1 MIIFLLILII
11 PYNNIIAWA
20 YYKEPIFFA
29 CIGKQKAVKNILF
42 TIFNELYTK
51 AMFICTV
58 FVIIHF
64 KYNLTFKYTYLILL
78 FAIINLTLSIVVSRK
93 VLLSFSATLYYTK
106 GVILERLTKITR
118 Q

>member
-11 PYNNIIAWA
+11 PYNNLIAWA

-78 FAIINLTLSIVVSRK
+78 FAIINLILSIIVSRK
-93 VLLSFSATLYYTK
+93 VLLSFSTTLYYTK
-106 GVILERLTKITR
+106 GVILERFTKITR
-118 Q
+118 

>member
-1 MIIFLLILII
+1 MIIFLILLI
-11 PYNNIIAWA
+11 PYSNLIAWA

-51 AMFICTV
+51 AMFICAV

-78 FAIINLTLSIVVSRK
+78 FAIINLILSIIVSRK
-93 VLLSFSATLYYTK
+93 LLLLSFSTTLYYTK

-118 Q
+118 

>member
-1 MIIFLLILII
+1 MIIFLLIIII

-29 CIGKQKAVKNILF
+29 CIGKQKAAKNILF

-58 FVIIHF
+58 FVIIYF
-64 KYNLTFKYTYLILL
+64 KYSLTFKYTYLILL
-78 FAIINLTLSIVVSRK
+78 FAIINLILSIIVSRK
-93 VLLSFSATLYYTK
+93 VLLSFSTTLYYTK

>member
-11 PYNNIIAWA
+11 PYNNLIAWV

-29 CIGKQKAVKNILF
+29 CIGKQKAAKNILF

-51 AMFICTV
+51 AMFICAV

-64 KYNLTFKYTYLILL
+64 KYSLTFRYTYLILL
-78 FAIINLTLSIVVSRK
+78 FAVINLILSIIVSK
-93 VLLSFSATLYYTK
+93 KLLLSFSATLYYTK

-118 Q
+118 